1 MRANDCGSEL
11 LELAFA
17 LPLLL
22 LVIAGI
28 MDFGFLFQRYEVVTN
43 AAREGARM
51 AVLSGYTCNNTTSSD
66 VYSRVQAYLQSSG
79 LSGSF
84 TVKCS
89 NTGTET
95 LPSGLT
101 VGLATVT
108 VTYPSSF
115 LFLGPFA
122 KLVGGSGPA
131 NLNLTASSTM
141 RIEQGGS

>member
-1 MRANDCGSEL
+1 M

-28 MDFGFLFQRYEVVTN
+28 MDFGFLFEKYEVVTN

-51 AVLSGYTCNNTTSSD
+51 AVLVGSGYTCDNTTTSD
-66 VYSRVQAYLQSSG
+66 VYSRVQQYLQNSG
-79 LSGSF
+79 LNGSF
-84 TVKCS
+84 TVQCS

-95 LPSGLT
+95 LPTSGLT
-101 VGLATVT
+101 VPVATVT

-122 KLVGGSGPA
+122 KLVGGSGPS
-131 NLNLTASSTM
+131 NFSLTASSTM
-141 RIEQGGS
+141 RVEQGGS